1 MVESIQWSIIKVFWN
16 GIILTTYNLY
26 MSMKWTHKFRLFHWM
41 LNKSTLL
48 EMVELNLSWMFPYL
62 KKCATQILFLNL
74 QEKSQSSYNLW
85 PWIKDTRILK
95 TNMVAIY
102 GQLAHY
108 VENRENLL
116 LNSHLRCYLQDK
128 DKKVH
133 TMNNQEGT
141 LKRGKTVDIIKKMY
155 LEKLKID
162 LKVF

>member
-1 MVESIQWSIIKVFWN
+1 
-16 GIILTTYNLY
+16 
-26 MSMKWTHKFRLFHWM
+26 
-41 LNKSTLL
+41 
-48 EMVELNLSWMFPYL
+48 
-62 KKCATQILFLNL
+62 
-74 QEKSQSSYNLW
+74 
-85 PWIKDTRILK
+85 
-95 TNMVAIY
+95 MVAIY